1 MASNKNDM
9 AKTEDILGMTFA
21 TSFDRSKH
29 TSKHQPKG
37 SLEVHDRIFI
47 NESYQLPNDQK
58 LLSKLGSTQVDG
70 QTVSSYVD
78 RRHVKY

>member
-29 TSKHQPKG
+29 TSTKHQQKS

-47 NESYQLPNDQK
+47 NESYQLPND
-58 LLSKLGSTQVDG
+58 
-70 QTVSSYVD
+70 
-78 RRHVKY
+78 